1 MLGQQ
6 YAAILA
12 QNDPFDLAQG
22 VERYVRSLNGE
33 QARFAIEAALPHMNE
48 SYRAEFSPLLDEAND
63 ERRKSA
69 LVAALKRNLR
79 AISLFGP
86 GFCQGVLTH
95 VPGDRTVALGEEGY
109 DFRRARPIA
118 FGVVALIL
126 LLAGAAG
133 EHVWSTARETAQTP
147 VVLVT
152 PPPQQMAPPQTVR
165 RQAYKP
171 PAVRGASAP
180 VKRTADAVRTA
191 APTPAPTAAPR
202 QAVAVAPAPAVLP
215 PPPQRAA
222 TAPPVRRTPP
232 PGQGERTVVAV
243 QRTPSPTPEP
253 TDVDVS
259 DMPQA
264 FTDATPLPRAEAPPT
279 AQAPTRVEVATPTP
293 GPNRSWTHRLVH
305 TGVNLVNGTLTVI
318 GISKKSKPSPSPSP
332 AGPQP

>member
-22 VERYVRSLNGE
+22 VERYVRSLSGE
-33 QARFAIEAALPHMNE
+33 QARFAIEVALPHMNE
-48 SYRAEFSPLLDEAND
+48 SYRAEFSPLLDETND
-63 ERRKSA
+63 ERLKSA
-69 LVAALKRNLR
+69 FVAALKRNLR

-109 DFRRARPIA
+109 DFRRTRPLA

-133 EHVWSTARETAQTP
+133 EHVWTTARETAQTP

-152 PPPQQMAPPQTVR
+152 PPPQQMPTPQAAPPQTAAPQTAR
-165 RQAYKP
+165 PR
-171 PAVRGASAP
+171 SAP
-180 VKRTADAVRTA
+180 VKRTAEAVRAEAPTPP
-191 APTPAPTAAPR
+191 PTPAPTP
-202 QAVAVAPAPAVLP
+202 AVAVAAAPPLPSP
-215 PPPQRAA
+215 PPRTA
-222 TAPPVRRTPP
+222 TAPPARHTPP
-232 PGQGERTVVAV
+232 PGHGERTVVAV

-264 FTDATPLPRAEAPPT
+264 FTDATPLPRADTQPT
-279 AQAPTRVEVATPTP
+279 AQVPGRIQIATPTP

-305 TGVNLVNGTLTVI
+305 SGVNLVNGTLTVI
-318 GISKKSKPSPSPSP
+318 GISKKPKPSPSPSP